1 MSDTNIKIGKIGD
14 INVNSNKGV
23 VNLLAVSEDI
33 QNAITDLDLPSSI
46 EKSNAKE
53 LLQQLC
59 KEIEDSS
66 DLNEKQKIKAL
77 NQVKELVEA
86 LKMSKQSDSSF
97 QENAENAVT
106 LIKGIVSGVSSTASI
121 FKLLSDISSAFG
133 IL

>member
-1 MSDTNIKIGKIGD
+1 MSDANIKIGD
-14 INVNSNKGV
+14 INVDNKKGI

-33 QNAITDLDLPSSI
+33 RNAITGLDLPSSI

-53 LLQQLC
+53 LLRQLG

-66 DLNEKQKIKAL
+66 DLNEKQKVKAL
-77 NQVKELVEA
+77 NQVKELVQA
-86 LKMSKQSDSSF
+86 LKVSKQPDSDSSF
-97 QENAENAVT
+97 QENAENAIT

-121 FKLLSDISSAFG
+121 FKLLSDISSVFG